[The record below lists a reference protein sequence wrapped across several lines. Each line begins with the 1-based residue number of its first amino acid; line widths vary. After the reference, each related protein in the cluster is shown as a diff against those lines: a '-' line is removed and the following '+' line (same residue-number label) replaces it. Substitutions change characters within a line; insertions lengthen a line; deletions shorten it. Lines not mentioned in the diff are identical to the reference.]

1 MEDIII
7 RNGLIVDVKNE
18 KIAKGDISVKDG
30 KIVKVCSYIEE
41 HATSEIDADGCYV
54 TPGLIDHHTHIYPL
68 AAIGTAGEAVCFG
81 SGVTTAVD
89 AGSTG
94 CDNYE
99 QYRGWIGMEKLSIMP
114 YINVCS
120 VGLSTL
126 PKQMEDVK
134 PEHMD
139 VGKLKELFD
148 KYGDELLG
156 LKLRTSKN
164 IVGELGLEPLKAAVE
179 IGEKINR
186 PLMVHITNPPA
197 EMEKVLEILRPGD
210 IVTHMYQNVGYTI
223 LKNGHVADCVWKARE
238 RGIIFEAADARAH
251 FSFEVSEKA
260 IAEKF
265 YPDLLGTDV
274 TRLSMHL
281 RPTAF
286 NMAMQISKY
295 TYLGMP
301 FEKVIKAATWNNA
314 ENMGISD
321 RVGSLKEGKQAD
333 IAVFRVHEGKN
344 VFGDRPYTD
353 ETASFRESNRVF
365 EPVLTVKK
373 GEMVYRN
380 VTF

>member
-7 RNGLIVDVKNE
+7 RNGLIVDVENE

-164 IVGELGLEPLKAAVE
+164 IVGELRLEPIKAAVK
-179 IGEKINR
+179 IGEN
-186 PLMVHITNPPA
+186 
-197 EMEKVLEILRPGD
+197 
-210 IVTHMYQNVGYTI
+210 
-223 LKNGHVADCVWKARE
+223 
-238 RGIIFEAADARAH
+238 
-251 FSFEVSEKA
+251 
-260 IAEKF
+260 
-265 YPDLLGTDV
+265 
-274 TRLSMHL
+274 
-281 RPTAF
+281 
-286 NMAMQISKY
+286 
-295 TYLGMP
+295 
-301 FEKVIKAATWNNA
+301 
-314 ENMGISD
+314 
-321 RVGSLKEGKQAD
+321 
-333 IAVFRVHEGKN
+333 
-344 VFGDRPYTD
+344 
-353 ETASFRESNRVF
+353 
-365 EPVLTVKK
+365 
-373 GEMVYRN
+373 
-380 VTF
+380 